1 MPDVPSAPPNF
12 GHLHRHG
19 RQIGRNRFMVRRH
32 RRSDGRN
39 MVRPQRRRVRTDGA
53 GMPLLRRRGGVPAW
67 LSLCGRVLL
76 AVGLIAIALGVHWLD
91 RDGLRDNSDGQITF
105 ADVLYFTVITITTVG
120 YGDIVPVTTSARMFD
135 TFVVTPIRLFVWLI
149 FLGTAYDFM
158 LKGVWERWRMR
169 MIQSNLSGHVV
180 VAGYGTSGAE
190 AVRELIQRG
199 ADPAGIVVVET
210 GAAALNRAETLGLAV
225 VEGDA
230 TSNDVLAAVQVA
242 RAKAIIVSA
251 GRDDTSI
258 LIVLTARSL
267 APDVPISVVIRSE
280 DNEALARQAGA
291 NFAGLLLAGSI
302 HGRHIA
308 DYIADLANSGGCVT
322 LNERAPTAAEVGR
335 PLSAITTGL
344 GMRIYRGTATF
355 GFWTP
360 EAEKLEAG
368 DLIVEALPQ
377 DPRPPR

>member
-1 MPDVPSAPPNF
+1 MARLPRE
-12 GHLHRHG
+12 G
-19 RQIGRNRFMVRRH
+19 
-32 RRSDGRN
+32 
-39 MVRPQRRRVRTDGA
+39 RRRRDGT
-53 GMPLLRRRGGVPAW
+53 GTGGRPLLRRSNGVPAW
-67 LSLCGRVLL
+67 ASLVLRVLL
-76 AVGLIAIALGVHWLD
+76 AFALIGVALAVHWFD
-91 RDGLRDNSDGQITF
+91 REGLRDNVDGHITF
-105 ADVLYFTVITITTVG
+105 ADVLYFTVITVTTVG
-120 YGDIVPVTTSARMFD
+120 YGDIVPVTVSSRMFD

-169 MIQSNLSGHVV
+169 MIQGNLHGHVV
-180 VAGYGTSGAE
+180 VAGYGTSGSQ
-190 AVRELIQRG
+190 AVHELIQRG
-199 ADPAGIVVVET
+199 ADAAQIVVVESGT
-210 GAAALNRAETLGLAV
+210 TALKRAGALGLAV

-291 NFAGLLLAGSI
+291 NTVINPASFAGLLLAGSI

-322 LNERAPTAAEVGR
+322 LNERVVTQAEIGH
-335 PLSAITTGL
+335 PLSAITTGM
-344 GMRIYRGTATF
+344 GMRIYRGEAAF
-355 GFWTP
+355 GFWEK
-360 EAEKLEAG
+360 EAAKLEAG

-377 DPRPPR
+377 NPPPPR

>member
-1 MPDVPSAPPNF
+1 MARLP
-12 GHLHRHG
+12 
-19 RQIGRNRFMVRRH
+19 RRT
-32 RRSDGRN
+32 RARGDG
-39 MVRPQRRRVRTDGA
+39 TDAA
-53 GMPLLRRRGGVPAW
+53 GTPLLRRRNGLPAW
-67 LSLCGRVLL
+67 ASLALRILL
-76 AVGLIAIALGVHWLD
+76 AFALIGIALAVHWFD
-91 RDGLRDNSDGQITF
+91 RDGLRDNVDNHITF
-105 ADVLYFTVITITTVG
+105 ADVLYFTMITITTVG
-120 YGDIVPVTTSARMFD
+120 YGDIVPVTVTSRMFD

-169 MIQSNLSGHVV
+169 MIQGNLHGHVV
-180 VAGYGTSGAE
+180 VAGYGTSGAQ
-190 AVRELIQRG
+190 AVRELIQRS
-199 ADPAGIVVVET
+199 ADPGQIVVVES
-210 GAAALNRAETLGLAV
+210 GAAALKRAEALGLAV

-280 DNEALARQAGA
+280 DNEPLARQAGA
-291 NFAGLLLAGSI
+291 DTVINPASFAGLLLAGSI

-322 LNERAPTAAEVGR
+322 LNERVVTPAEVGA

-344 GMRIYRGTATF
+344 GMRIYRGTAAF
-355 GFWTP
+355 GFWEPQAT
-360 EAEKLEAG
+360 KLEAG

-377 DPRPPR
+377 NARPPR

>member
-1 MPDVPSAPPNF
+1 MARLPRK
-12 GHLHRHG
+12 GHRWRDGTGMGG
-19 RQIGRNRFMVRRH
+19 R
-32 RRSDGRN
+32 
-39 MVRPQRRRVRTDGA
+39 
-53 GMPLLRRRGGVPAW
+53 PLLRRSNGVPAW
-67 LSLCGRVLL
+67 ASLAFRVLL
-76 AVGLIAIALGVHWLD
+76 AFGLIGIALAVHWFD
-91 RDGLRDNSDGQITF
+91 RDGLRDNVDGHITF
-105 ADVLYFTVITITTVG
+105 ADVLYFTMITITTVG
-120 YGDIVPVTTSARMFD
+120 YGDIVPVTVSSRMFD

-169 MIQSNLSGHVV
+169 MIQANLHGHVV
-180 VAGYGTSGAE
+180 VAGYGTSGSQ
-190 AVRELIQRG
+190 AVHELIQRG
-199 ADPAGIVVVET
+199 ADAAQIVVVES
-210 GAAALNRAETLGLAV
+210 GATALKRAGALGLAV

-267 APDVPISVVIRSE
+267 APHVPISVVIRSE

-291 NFAGLLLAGSI
+291 NTVINPASFAGLLLAGSI

-322 LNERAPTAAEVGR
+322 LNERTVTATEIGR
-335 PLSAITTGL
+335 PLSAITTGM
-344 GMRIYRGTATF
+344 GMRIYRGETAF
-355 GFWTP
+355 GFWEK
-360 EAEKLEAG
+360 EATKLEAG